1 MPLAEHTLR
10 GAAAG
15 TSAEV
20 AYYKVGGGKLVGGGP
35 RPGIRLP
42 PPGEVSFDLQE
53 SFAPGTRLLI
63 EMGFDLKTHK
73 RWRDGAVLFEVL
85 TDGALVAS
93 EEMPFGSE
101 ASQAERLWASTEIE
115 LDGVRGF
122 LEERRA
128 KLTRSLRP

>member
-1 MPLAEHTLR
+1 MRLLCSAPLLVICACGASGPETIASEPAWRSTGSLLMPLAEHTLR

-73 RWRDGAVLFEVL
+73 RAG
-85 TDGALVAS
+85 GMALS
-93 EEMPFGSE
+93 CS
-101 ASQAERLWASTEIE
+101 RC
-115 LDGVRGF
+115 
-122 LEERRA
+122 
-128 KLTRSLRP
+128 